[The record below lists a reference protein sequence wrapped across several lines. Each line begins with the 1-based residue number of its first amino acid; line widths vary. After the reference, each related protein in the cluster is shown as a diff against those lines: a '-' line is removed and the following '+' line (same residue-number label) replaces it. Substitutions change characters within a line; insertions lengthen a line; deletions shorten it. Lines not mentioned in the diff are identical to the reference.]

1 MHKIKGRFIINKTIS
16 YKYNNI
22 LVSAICDYG
31 TPFVFLEKSFVM
43 KLPFFPLQSVF
54 FPGEKV
60 PLHIFEER
68 YKQLINDCR
77 KEAITFGIPVYINDS
92 IAYGTEVQLME
103 VVNTYESGAMD
114 VVCVA
119 RQIFRV
125 ISFDNTMDE
134 RLYAGGEVEF
144 IENIKDSELSAKQE
158 VFTKLKELYQLME
171 VPFAPVELEMFN
183 SYTLA
188 HKMGLSFE
196 QEYELLQLAS
206 EKERLQFIKNHLL
219 VTIQVLN
226 EVNRTK
232 LLIELNGHFKNF
244 DPLDFK
250 AFKI

>member
-1 MHKIKGRFIINKTIS
+1 
-16 YKYNNI
+16 
-22 LVSAICDYG
+22 
-31 TPFVFLEKSFVM
+31 M

-77 KEAITFGIPVYINDS
+77 REAVTFGIPVYINDT

-103 VVNTYESGAMD
+103 VVNTYETGAMD

-125 ISFDNTMDE
+125 ISFDNTMTN

-144 IENIKDSELSAKQE
+144 IDNIKDSDLSSKQE
-158 VFTKLKELYQLME
+158 VYSKLKELYELME

-196 QEYELLQLAS
+196 QEYELLQLES
-206 EKERLQFIKNHLL
+206 EKARLQFIKDHLL

-250 AFKI
+250 AVKI

>member
-1 MHKIKGRFIINKTIS
+1 MQ
-16 YKYNNI
+16 
-22 LVSAICDYG
+22 
-31 TPFVFLEKSFVM
+31 
-43 KLPFFPLQSVF
+43 LPFFPLRSIF
-54 FPGEKV
+54 FPGETV

-68 YKQLINDCR
+68 YKQLINDGR
-77 KEAITFGIPVYINDS
+77 REAITFGIPVYINDS
-92 IAYGTEVQLME
+92 IAFGTEVQLME

-125 ISFDNTMDE
+125 ISFDNTMGD

-144 IENIKDSELSAKQE
+144 IDNIKDSELSAKQE
-158 VFTKLKELYQLME
+158 VYSKLKELYELME

-206 EKERLQFIKNHLL
+206 EKERLKFIMNHLL

>member
-1 MHKIKGRFIINKTIS
+1 
-16 YKYNNI
+16 
-22 LVSAICDYG
+22 
-31 TPFVFLEKSFVM
+31 M

-60 PLHIFEER
+60 PLHIFEDR

-77 KEAITFGIPVYINDS
+77 REAITFGIPVYINDS

-125 ISFDNTMDE
+125 ISFDNTMDD

-144 IENIKDSELSAKQE
+144 IDNIKDSELSVKQQ
-158 VFTKLKELYQLME
+158 VYSKLKELYELME
-171 VPFAPVELEMFN
+171 VPFTTVEIEMFN

-206 EKERLQFIKNHLL
+206 EKERLKFIMNHLL